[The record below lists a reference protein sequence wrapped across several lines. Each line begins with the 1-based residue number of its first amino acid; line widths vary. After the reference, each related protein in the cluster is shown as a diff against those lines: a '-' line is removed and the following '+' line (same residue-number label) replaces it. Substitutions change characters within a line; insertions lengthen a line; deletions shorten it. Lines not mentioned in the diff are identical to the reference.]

1 MPNPIKKEGD
11 ITIKGKKATV
21 KNGGVYKNG
30 NYVGQVGSKDLKPD
44 KNNLKPSKAALA
56 ADAKKKVDAKKEEK
70 GSPAK
75 NTGDIKKNKGKIKRG
90 GKVYKYKYEDSDRK
104 IKGKDVA
111 SKNNSTKIKQTIKN
125 KNVEKGEVKKV
136 KTKSRVGS
144 PGTTKKKIKGGKNT
158 VEKAG
163 KGFSKSIIE
172 SPMNMSGRSYDM
184 KMAYDKKLTP
194 KARLHYLE
202 NERHDAPGK
211 MKGSPYHKHG
221 SPYHMNHGDSP
232 MHKDLVGKQ
241 GNLPPELKAKIEAA
255 PQMKGSPYHMSNELK
270 YGGPV
275 IDQMKTLSQIGTS
288 KVLRH
293 MKK

>member
-1 MPNPIKKEGD
+1 MPNPIKKPVTKTKITTAKGTKVKNKLKKGTIKVKIKSPSGSKQKFVVNTDMESLNTNGRQTLSDPNKYKSRRAAKKGSPAKKEGD

-21 KNGGVYKNG
+21 KNGSVYKNG
-30 NYVGQVGSKDLKPD
+30 NYVGPVGSKDLKPD

-56 ADAKKKVDAKKEEK
+56 ADAKKKADAKNEEK

-75 NTGDIKKNKGKIKRG
+75 
-90 GKVYKYKYEDSDRK
+90 
-104 IKGKDVA
+104 
-111 SKNNSTKIKQTIKN
+111 
-125 KNVEKGEVKKV
+125 
-136 KTKSRVGS
+136 
-144 PGTTKKKIKGGKNT
+144 
-158 VEKAG
+158 
-163 KGFSKSIIE
+163 
-172 SPMNMSGRSYDM
+172 MSGRSYDM

-211 MKGSPYHKHG
+211 MKGSPYH
-221 SPYHMNHGDSP
+221 
-232 MHKDLVGKQ
+232 
-241 GNLPPELKAKIEAA
+241 
-255 PQMKGSPYHMSNELK
+255 MSNELK

>member
-1 MPNPIKKEGD
+1 MPKTAAQIKAEMLK
-11 ITIKGKKATV
+11 KKA
-21 KNGGVYKNG
+21 
-30 NYVGQVGSKDLKPD
+30 
-44 KNNLKPSKAALA
+44 AAKLA
-56 ADAKKKVDAKKEEK
+56 A
-70 GSPAK
+70 SK
-75 NTGDIKKNKGKIKRG
+75 NKTSAIKNKGEVNKPNSETKPKPKFEYKTIKA
-90 GKVYKYKYEDSDRK
+90 KSEYKPKYKKETIDDEDL
-104 IKGKDVA
+104 VL
-111 SKNNSTKIKQTIKN
+111 Q
-125 KNVEKGEVKKV
+125 E
-136 KTKSRVGS
+136 
-144 PGTTKKKIKGGKNT
+144 
-158 VEKAG
+158 
-163 KGFSKSIIE
+163 E
-172 SPMNMSGRSYDM
+172 SPTKMSGRSYDM

-275 IDQMKTLSQIGTS
+275 IDQMKTLSQAGAN

>member
-1 MPNPIKKEGD
+1 MNAAKMKAEAL
-11 ITIKGKKATV
+11 KKA
-21 KNGGVYKNG
+21 KANKMK
-30 NYVGQVGSKDLKPD
+30 SKM
-44 KNNLKPSKAALA
+44 
-56 ADAKKKVDAKKEEK
+56 

-75 NTGDIKKNKGKIKRG
+75 KTGKAKPAAAAKNS
-90 GKVYKYKYEDSDRK
+90 KVYKK
-104 IKGKDVA
+104 IKSTSTYKPKFEKMDEDLKMA
-111 SKNNSTKIKQTIKN
+111 SPAK
-125 KNVEKGEVKKV
+125 
-136 KTKSRVGS
+136 
-144 PGTTKKKIKGGKNT
+144 
-158 VEKAG
+158 
-163 KGFSKSIIE
+163 
-172 SPMNMSGRSYDM
+172 MSGRSYDM

-211 MKGSPYHKHG
+211 MKGSPYHMK
-221 SPYHMNHGDSP
+221 HGDSP

-241 GNLPPELKAKIEAA
+241 HNLPEHLKKKIEAA

-275 IDQMKTLSQIGTS
+275 IDQMQTLSQVSAS

>member
-1 MPNPIKKEGD
+1 MPNPRINAAQMKAKALKKAKENKVKSKKGSPAKKEGD

-21 KNGGVYKNG
+21 KNGSVYKNG
-30 NYVGQVGSKDLKPD
+30 NYVGPVGSKNLKPD

-56 ADAKKKVDAKKEEK
+56 ADAKKKADAKNEEK

-75 NTGDIKKNKGKIKRG
+75 
-90 GKVYKYKYEDSDRK
+90 
-104 IKGKDVA
+104 
-111 SKNNSTKIKQTIKN
+111 
-125 KNVEKGEVKKV
+125 
-136 KTKSRVGS
+136 
-144 PGTTKKKIKGGKNT
+144 
-158 VEKAG
+158 
-163 KGFSKSIIE
+163 
-172 SPMNMSGRSYDM
+172 MSGRSYDM

-221 SPYHMNHGDSP
+221 SPYHMNQSDSP

-275 IDQMKTLSQIGTS
+275 IDQMKTLSQSGAN